1 MSEPQAVGRVV
12 QVSVSPGGVPKRPVP
27 EARVGPLG
35 LAGDRHRSDT
45 VHGGPHRA
53 VCLFAIEALRR
64 VADEGH
70 PIEPG
75 SVGENLTTEGI
86 ELALLPAGTRL
97 AIGQDVILEMSG
109 PTNPCDNIAASF
121 HDGRSGRISILTH
134 PTDSRMYARTLSAGV
149 VRTGDP
155 IRVLPP
161 LPGSLAKMHALLDRL
176 DSVSAA
182 AEVTLWTSARAAG
195 HDIRIVDDGELV
207 MAAAPALPGP
217 TFNQAHGYR
226 SLPNLLDRMLDHFRR
241 HGTVGWISAEESP
254 WPGAEPDWRGVLLV
268 ADAEALAE
276 NVVRSRPH
284 SVQGLRIA
292 TVNRDAAPAWAR
304 SLVEWSEI
312 HPAVAPAWIDL
323 APVLAASPGNH
334 LYAATVDD
342 RPAAV
347 SGLFTRRRVGHLRTT
362 AVAPAFRGRGIQ
374 RALIAHRVRRA
385 VELGCTLIHAGA
397 AEHSA
402 SQANLEAMGLEVIW
416 RRHRFRFDP
425 AEPPAGLLP

>member
-1 MSEPQAVGRVV
+1 MSEPQAIGRVV
-12 QVSVSPGGVPKRPVP
+12 QVNVSPGGVPKHAVP
-27 EARVGPLG
+27 EARVGRLG
-35 LAGDRHRSDT
+35 LAGDRHRGDT

-97 AIGQDVILEMSG
+97 AIGQEVVLEMSA

-121 HDGRSGRISILTH
+121 HDGKSGRISILTH
-134 PTDSRMYARTLSAGV
+134 PADSRMYARTLAEGV

-161 LPGSLAKMHALLDRL
+161 LPDSLAETHALLDRL
-176 DSVSAA
+176 DSVGAA
-182 AEVTLWTSARAAG
+182 AEVALWTSARSAG

-217 TFNQAHGYR
+217 AFNKALGYR

-241 HGTVGWISAEESP
+241 HGTVGWISAEEPP
-254 WPGAEPDWRGVLLV
+254 WPGAEPDGGGVLLV
-268 ADAEALAE
+268 ADAEPLVESIA
-276 NVVRSRPH
+276 RSRPR
-284 SVQGLRIA
+284 SVQGLETA
-292 TVNRDAAPAWAR
+292 AVGRDEAQAWAG
-304 SLVEWSEI
+304 SLVEWSAI
-312 HPAVAPAWIDL
+312 DPVVAPVWIDL
-323 APVLAASPGNH
+323 APFLAVSPGNH
-334 LYAATVDD
+334 LYAATVDG

-347 SGLFTRRRVGHLRTT
+347 SGLFTRRRVGLLRTT

-374 RALIAHRVRRA
+374 RALIAHRVQQA
-385 VELGCTLIHAGA
+385 VELGCTLIHARA
-397 AEHSA
+397 TEHSV
-402 SQANLEAMGLEVIW
+402 SQRNLEAMGLEVIW
-416 RRHRFRFDP
+416 RRQRYRFDP
-425 AEPPAGLLP
+425 ADPPAGI

>member
-1 MSEPQAVGRVV
+1 MSEPQAAGRVL
-12 QVSVSPGGVPKRPVP
+12 QVSVSPGGVPKHAVH
-27 EARVGPLG
+27 EARIGRLG
-35 LAGDRHRSDT
+35 LVGDRHRGDT

-53 VCLFAIEALRR
+53 VCLFAIEALYR

-97 AIGQDVILEMSG
+97 AIGPDVILEMSG

-134 PTDSRMYARTLSAGV
+134 PTDSRMYARTLSEGV
-149 VRTGDP
+149 VRPGDP

-161 LPGSLAKMHALLDRL
+161 LEGSLAETHALLDRL
-176 DSVSAA
+176 DSVNTA
-182 AEVTLWTSARAAG
+182 AEVAIWTSARAAG

-217 TFNQAHGYR
+217 PFNEAHGYR

-241 HGTVGWISAEESP
+241 HRTVGWIRAEEPP
-254 WPGAEPDWRGVLLV
+254 WPGAEPDGRGVLLV

-276 NVVRSRPH
+276 NVVRSRPR
-284 SVQGLRIA
+284 SVQGLEIA
-292 TVNRDAAPAWAR
+292 AVGREEAPAWAR
-304 SLVEWSEI
+304 LLVEWSAI
-312 HPAVAPAWIDL
+312 DPAVAPAWIDL
-323 APVLAASPGNH
+323 APFLADSPGSHLLAATLDGQ
-334 LYAATVDD
+334 
-342 RPAAV
+342 PAAV
-347 SGLFTRRRVGHLRTT
+347 SGLFTRRRVGLLRTT
-362 AVAPAFRGRGIQ
+362 AVAPVFRGRGIQ
-374 RALIAHRVRRA
+374 RALIAHRVQRA

-397 AEHSA
+397 TEDSV
-402 SQANLEAMGLEVIW
+402 SQRNLEAMGLEVIW

>member
-1 MSEPQAVGRVV
+1 MSEPQAIGRVV
-12 QVSVSPGGVPKRPVP
+12 QVNVSPGGVPKHAVP
-27 EARVGPLG
+27 EARVGRMG
-35 LAGDRHRSDT
+35 LVGDRHRGDT

-53 VCLFAIEALRR
+53 VCLFAIEALQR

-109 PTNPCDNIAASF
+109 PTNPCDNIAGSF

-134 PTDSRMYARTLSAGV
+134 PADSRMYARTLAEGV

-161 LPGSLAKMHALLDRL
+161 LPDSLAEAHALLDRL
-176 DSVSAA
+176 DSVGVA
-182 AEVTLWTSARAAG
+182 AEVALWTSARSAG

-217 TFNQAHGYR
+217 AFNKAHGHR
-226 SLPNLLDRMLDHFRR
+226 TLPNLLDRMLDHFRR
-241 HGTVGWISAEESP
+241 HRTVGWIGAEEPP
-254 WPGAEPDWRGVLLV
+254 WPGAEPDGGGVLLV
-268 ADAEALAE
+268 ADAEPLAE
-276 NVVRSRPH
+276 TVARSRPH
-284 SVQGLRIA
+284 LVRGLEITA
-292 TVNRDAAPAWAR
+292 VGRDEAQAWAR
-304 SLVEWSEI
+304 SLIEWSAI
-312 HPAVAPAWIDL
+312 DPVVAPAWIDL
-323 APVLAASPGNH
+323 APYLAVSPGNH
-334 LYAATVDD
+334 LYAATVDG

-347 SGLFTRRRVGHLRTT
+347 SGLFTRRRVGLLRTT

-374 RALIAHRVRRA
+374 RALIAYRVERA
-385 VELGCTLIHAGA
+385 TELGCTLIHAGA
-397 AEHSA
+397 TEDSI
-402 SQANLEAMGLEVIW
+402 SQRNLEAMGLNAIW
-416 RRHRFRFDP
+416 RRYRFRFDP
-425 AEPPAGLLP
+425 AAPPVGMWP

>member
-1 MSEPQAVGRVV
+1 MSESQAVGRVV
-12 QVSVSPGGVPKRPVP
+12 QVSVSPGGVPKQPLP
-27 EARVGPLG
+27 EAHVGRLG
-35 LAGDRHRSDT
+35 LVGDRHRSDT

-53 VCLFAIEALRR
+53 VCLFAIEALWR

-70 PIEPG
+70 PIAPG

-97 AIGQDVILEMSG
+97 AIGHDVILEMSG

-134 PTDSRMYARTLSAGV
+134 PTDSRMYARTLVEGV

-161 LPGSLAKMHALLDRL
+161 LPDSLAETHALLDRL

-182 AEVTLWTSARAAG
+182 AEVALWTSARAAG
-195 HDIRIVDDGELV
+195 HDVRIVDDGELV

-217 TFNQAHGYR
+217 ACNQAHGYR

-241 HGTVGWISAEESP
+241 HRTVGWISAEEPP
-254 WPGAEPDWRGVLLV
+254 WPDAVPDGDGVLL
-268 ADAEALAE
+268 ATDAEALAD
-276 NVVRSRPH
+276 NAARSRAH
-284 SVQGLRIA
+284 SVQGLEIA
-292 TVNRDAAPAWAR
+292 AVGRDEAHAWAR

-312 HPAVAPAWIDL
+312 DPAVAPAWIDL
-323 APVLAASPGNH
+323 APFLAVSPGNH
-334 LYAATVDD
+334 LYAATVDGQ
-342 RPAAV
+342 PAAV
-347 SGLFTRRRVGHLRTT
+347 SGLFTRRRVGLLRTT

-374 RALIAHRVRRA
+374 RALIAHRVQRA
-385 VELGCTLIHAGA
+385 VELGCTRIHAGA
-397 AEHSA
+397 TEHSV
-402 SQANLEAMGLEVIW
+402 SQRNLEAMGLEVIW
-416 RRHRFRFDP
+416 RRQRYRFDP
-425 AEPPAGLLP
+425 ADPPAGLLP